1 MDTLNDKQIFYS
13 MCTIQLQLISALTTS
28 LLMGG
33 GRKEMG
39 EFRRLAQGLHSEGF
53 EKTRDGYHITA
64 THSFQLKVT
73 PSWNFTNEPALN
85 QRSSTTSENVVPC
98 GSVGIPGDKSPTKG
112 ERPHK

>member
-1 MDTLNDKQIFYS
+1 
-13 MCTIQLQLISALTTS
+13 
-28 LLMGG
+28 MG
-33 GRKEMG
+33 K
-39 EFRRLAQGLHSEGF
+39 FRRLAQGLHSEGF
-53 EKTRDGYHITA
+53 EKTRVGYHITA

-73 PSWNFTNEPALN
+73 PSWNSTNEPALN